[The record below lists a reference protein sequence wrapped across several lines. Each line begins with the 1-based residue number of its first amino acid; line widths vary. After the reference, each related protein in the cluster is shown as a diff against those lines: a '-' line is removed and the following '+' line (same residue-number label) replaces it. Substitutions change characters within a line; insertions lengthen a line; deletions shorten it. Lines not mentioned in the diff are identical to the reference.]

1 MEKFYQLTMGFT
13 TGNPSWYDEVKN
25 SVDEKDKSP

>member
-1 MEKFYQLTMGFT
+1 MGFT